1 MSWLD
6 QVGNLLKQYTPSG
19 AAAAP
24 APDVNAHFDQVVQA
38 APSNV
43 IADGL
48 AAAFRSNQTPAFGQM
63 LSTLFTNSNADQ
75 KAGMLNQLVSSV
87 NPAVLTQILSAA
99 GIAGAVGGAG
109 AQLTPEQA
117 QKVSPE
123 VVQQLATHAEKS
135 NPSIVDS
142 LSSFYAKHA
151 GLVKTLGGAALTVAL
166 AKVAERQRQA

>member
-6 QVGNLLKQYTPSG
+6 QVENLLKQYTPSG

-24 APDVNAHFDQVVQA
+24 APDVNAHFDQVAQA

-87 NPAVLTQILSAA
+87 NPAMLTQILSGA
-99 GIAGAVGGAG
+99 GIAGAW
-109 AQLTPEQA
+109 
-117 QKVSPE
+117 
-123 VVQQLATHAEKS
+123 
-135 NPSIVDS
+135 
-142 LSSFYAKHA
+142 
-151 GLVKTLGGAALTVAL
+151 GGAAR
-166 AKVAERQRQA
+166 K

>member
-6 QVGNLLKQYTPSG
+6 QVGNLLKQYTLSG

-24 APDVNAHFDQVVQA
+24 APDVHAHFDQVVQA
-38 APSNV
+38 APNNV

-75 KAGMLNQLVSSV
+75 KAGMLNQLISSV
-87 NPAVLTQILSAA
+87 NPAMLTQILSSA
-99 GIAGAVGGAG
+99 GIAGPVGGTG
-109 AQLTPEQA
+109 TQLTPEQA
-117 QKVSPE
+117 QKLSPE
-123 VVQQLATHAEKS
+123 IVQQLGAHAEKS
-135 NPSIVDS
+135 NPSIIDS
-142 LSSFYAKHA
+142 VSSFYAQHA

>member
-6 QVGNLLKQYTPSG
+6 QVENLLKQYTPSG

-24 APDVNAHFDQVVQA
+24 APDVNAHFDQVAQA

-87 NPAVLTQILSAA
+87 NPAMLTQILSGA
-99 GIAGAVGGAG
+99 GIAGALGRSG
-109 AQLTPEQA
+109 AQITPEQA
-117 QKVSPE
+117 QKLSPE
-123 VVQQLATHAEKS
+123 IVQQLATHAEKS

-142 LSSFYAKHA
+142 LSNFYAQHA